1 MLKKKN
7 SFFRKA
13 GYQPGNRLLLSVA
26 VGLFCLFLSWNETLA
41 STIAY
46 REAGLE
52 MDIPE
57 GLILEIDNGFLS
69 VVDAERTINL
79 RLTLSTLQ
87 VVEQFYGPLQE
98 EISNYIDQPEVRE
111 EHPKIE
117 VNDTLQYY
125 AEGTGLVEDEI
136 VDWHIA
142 FIAGGRR
149 SLLIIGLGNISP
161 HMDKI
166 NSFYQSFRLLEL
178 PIPPEPE
185 EEEEEKEEE
194 EKENRDTQPSSRITG
209 LRSPP
214 GLPGVLGSRS

>member
-1 MLKKKN
+1 MSLFSRSRN
-7 SFFRKA
+7 RVSVIFLIVLYFSLST
-13 GYQPGNRLLLSVA
+13 GNLQ
-26 VGLFCLFLSWNETLA
+26 A
-41 STIAY
+41 STVAY

-57 GLILEIDNGFLS
+57 GLILEIQNGFLS
-69 VVDAERTINL
+69 IVDDERTMNL
-79 RLTLSTLQ
+79 RIVLSTLQ
-87 VVEQFYGPLQE
+87 VVEQFYGPLE
-98 EISNYIDQPEVRE
+98 EELSNYVDQPEVIE

-125 AEGTGLVEDEI
+125 AEGVGLHEEEI

-149 SLLIIGLGNISP
+149 SLMIVGLGDFTP

-166 NSFYQSFRLLEL
+166 NKFYQSMRLLEL

-185 EEEEEKEEE
+185 EEEEEGEGEDGTSQLE
-194 EKENRDTQPSSRITG
+194 QG
-209 LRSPP
+209 L
-214 GLPGVLGSRS
+214 